1 MSEEYNGW
9 TITAEEQQVQVKP
22 KGRKTASFHYI
33 TNVSAE
39 GPTGRI
45 VFTVYG
51 TDNYAVQAMHA
62 YLDRLGTLSV
72 AEPFAA

>member
-39 GPTGRI
+39 GPAGRI

-51 TDNYAVQAMHA
+51 TDNTAVQTMRT
-62 YLDRLGTLSV
+62 YLDRLGTLS
-72 AEPFAA
+72 APELFAA